1 MIKLPSHVISSFQLV
16 YRRLRRLGLA
26 VLLIVIIEQS
36 WSAMHNTS
44 LINFQKH
51 SHELVE
57 LTAKQAAYDARDLL
71 IANDNDRLQQL
82 VDHLQGQPF
91 IAAAKIQG
99 RYGQS
104 IAASTNVVDS
114 NAVQQELVLIEEIQD
129 EGKVV
134 GYLKVIIDE
143 DLLLQQPMQIL
154 GYLSFYGQFLLA
166 FAILA
171 GVFLTIT
178 FNRWR
183 YRQPSPDTSKTS

>member
-26 VLLIVIIEQS
+26 VLLIVLIEQS

-51 SHELVE
+51 SQQLVE
-57 LTAKQAAYDARDLL
+57 LTAKQAAFEARSWLL
-71 IANDNDRLQQL
+71 INDH
-82 VDHLQGQPF
+82 DHLQLLVEHLQEQPF
-91 IAAAKIQG
+91 IAAAQIQG
-99 RYGQS
+99 RYGQT
-104 IAASTNVVDS
+104 IVTSTGLPEAD
-114 NAVQQELVLIEEIQD
+114 ALQQELVLIEEIQED
-129 EGKVV
+129 GKVV
-134 GYLKVIIDE
+134 GYLKVSIDE
-143 DLLLQQPMQIL
+143 TLLLQKPVQTL

-171 GVFLTIT
+171 GVFITIT

-183 YRQPSPDTSKTS
+183 YRRPTSLTD